1 MAYSD
6 ASRKATT
13 KYIKANL
20 DDIKFRV
27 PKGTREIYKAY
38 AETQGKSLN
47 AYIVDLI
54 EADMKRVPTDSVD

>member
-1 MAYSD
+1 MASTAQSN
-6 ASRKATT
+6 ASKR
-13 KYIKANL
+13 YIDKQ

-27 PKGTREIYKAY
+27 PKGTRELYKAY
-38 AETQGKSLN
+38 AATQGKSLN